1 MAWAGAGRRRRYGWL
16 GALLALACGGGV
28 AFAQPPEGQ
37 GERPPARLLHYK
49 SRAFRIPVTIP
60 EEVRGLV
67 REVRLWHSEDF
78 GARWEEFGRTT
89 PDRPEFPFRAGRD
102 GEYWFALQTVDVQ
115 GNVYPSGERPVEPHL
130 RVIVDTAPPSL
141 LLESNGR
148 RGSRAAVRWEVQ
160 DENLVL
166 RTLTLEYQA
175 EGAGPLEWRSVP
187 LDDADLKLSGAKAW
201 DAGTAEP
208 LRVRASV
215 SDRAK
220 NARQVEIVLGDGRAA
235 PPGAALGDRPDW
247 EEPPPRVAPIAS
259 RSRGGDAT
267 YDDDPFASVKGRDR
281 RVSAR
286 DSYPGGADESG
297 GGEVSGFVPVPED
310 DPPAS
315 RRGGGSGD
323 QTLLVGSPRF
333 PLQYEV
339 ADAGPSGVSKVQLW
353 VTHDGGRT
361 WYPQAEDP
369 DRETPYQV
377 DLGGEGTFGL
387 WLAVQGLSGL
397 GDPPPAP
404 GDRPQ
409 IWVEVDSTPPVV
421 QVDPPRIGTGR
432 SAGKVLVTWRASDP
446 HLGSRPVHLSYRAD
460 GGDGP
465 WTRIVGPI
473 ENTGQYIW
481 VVPPGV
487 PPRFR
492 VRVEV
497 DDTLGHRGAAE
508 TGPIVVDRARP
519 KARIIG
525 LDPSVRT
532 GGVVGGNPVR

>member
-1 MAWAGAGRRRRYGWL
+1 MGRAGAGGRRGWML
-16 GALLALACGGGV
+16 GAALALAFGGGV
-28 AFAQPPEGQ
+28 APAQIDDEPS
-37 GERPPARLLHYK
+37 ERPQAKVIYYK

-67 REVRLWHSEDF
+67 REVRLWVSDDY
-78 GARWEEFGRTT
+78 GARWKEFGQAP
-89 PDRPEFPFRAGRD
+89 PDRPEFPFRAPRD
-102 GEYWFALQTVDVQ
+102 GEYWFAIQTVDVQ
-115 GNVYPSGERPVEPHL
+115 GKVYPSDERPVEPSL
-130 RVIVDTAPPSL
+130 RVVVDTAPPTL
-141 LLESNGR
+141 AVESNGR
-148 RGSRAAVRWEVQ
+148 RGSQVSVRWEVQ

-166 RTLTLEYQA
+166 RSLTLEYQA
-175 EGAGPLEWRSVP
+175 EGAGPLDWRTVP
-187 LDDADLKLSGAKAW
+187 LRDSDLKLSGAKAW
-201 DAGTAEP
+201 DAGTSEP
-208 LRVRASV
+208 IRVRAQV

-220 NARQVEIVLGDGRAA
+220 NARQVEIVVSDGRAA
-235 PPGAALGDRPDW
+235 PPGAVAASRGGW

-259 RSRGGDAT
+259 RSRSEESFE
-267 YDDDPFASVKGRDR
+267 DDPFASVKGRDR

-286 DSYPGGADESG
+286 ESFRSVDDEDIG
-297 GGEVSGFVPVPED
+297 GGSGFVPAGED
-310 DPPAS
+310 EPRP
-315 RRGGGSGD
+315 RERGAAAD

-339 ADAGPSGVSKVQLW
+339 ADAGPAGVAKVQLW

-361 WYPQAEDP
+361 WYPQPEDP
-369 DRETPYQV
+369 DKTTPYPV

-421 QVDPPRIGTGR
+421 QVDPPRVGTGR
-432 SAGKVLVTWRASDP
+432 SAGKVLITWRASDP
-446 HLGSRPVHLSYRAD
+446 HLGARPIYLSYRAD

-465 WTRIVGPI
+465 WTRIVGPMP
-473 ENTGQYIW
+473 NDGQYIW

-487 PPRFR
+487 PPKFR

-508 TGPIVVDRARP
+508 TSPIVVDRARP
-519 KARIIG
+519 KAKIIG

-532 GGVVGGNPVR
+532 GSVERGEPVR